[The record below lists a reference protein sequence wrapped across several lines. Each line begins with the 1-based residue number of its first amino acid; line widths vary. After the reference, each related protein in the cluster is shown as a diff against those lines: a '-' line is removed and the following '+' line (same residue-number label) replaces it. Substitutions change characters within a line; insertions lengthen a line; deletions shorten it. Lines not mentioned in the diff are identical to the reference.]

1 MPPRYCPRT
10 RRTSWYEA
18 VREDLAEMFA
28 SSRLPE
34 AERARRIE
42 HAIEMADIES
52 LLDSH
57 PFDLS
62 GGEQQRAA
70 LAKVLLTEP
79 KILLLDE
86 PTKGIDAFFKRQ
98 LASVLDLVKH
108 DGVAIVMVSHDIEFC
123 ARYADAVAMM
133 FDGEIESSPKARRAR
148 SSRRTASTPRRRIA

>member
-1 MPPRYCPRT
+1 M
-10 RRTSWYEA
+10 
-18 VREDLAEMFA
+18 LA

-62 GGEQQRAA
+62 VASSSVPHSRSPARSSRKFSCSTSRPRVSTPFSSASSPRWLDKLEQ
-70 LAKVLLTEP
+70 E
-79 KILLLDE
+79 
-86 PTKGIDAFFKRQ
+86 
-98 LASVLDLVKH
+98 
-108 DGVAIVMVSHDIEFC
+108 GVAIIMVSHDIEFC

-133 FDGEIESSPKARRAR
+133 V
-148 SSRRTASTPRRRIA
+148 RRRDHRRKHAAHVLLVEQLLHTATNRMSRHVFPRAITDEDVIGQCMVR